1 MKEILEKAVN
11 EVKVNSEFR
20 TKEIPEIDL
29 YMDQIIGFIND
40 NFADDGDEKEKILTK
55 TMIHNYS
62 KEGLIKPVKG
72 KKYSKEQIIQMLL
85 IYQLKNTLK
94 ISDIKA
100 ALQEIYS
107 WENYNGD
114 FLAACYDK
122 HMESKSII
130 VEDSQELLGLLINEG
145 SIDLDKKEDVFITLL
160 NTAAISY
167 YFKCLS
173 EKMVEQLCENKEKSD
188 VKIK

>member
-107 WENYNGD
+107 WENYNGN

-122 HMESKSII
+122 HMECKSII

-145 SIDLDKKEDVFITLL
+145 SIDLDKKEDV
-160 NTAAISY
+160 
-167 YFKCLS
+167 
-173 EKMVEQLCENKEKSD
+173 
-188 VKIK
+188 